1 MVYVEEACVEGCL
14 SDTHSRS
21 PAPERSSDLDRYS
34 PDIHLQHERR
44 DARTRAALRMPPSFR
59 LLTAPCAALAR
70 RARRVESAD
79 LESIGPLL
87 QAMRRCL
94 LATKG
99 EGVAAPQLG
108 TLLRLFMMPAS
119 QPGDVYVVVNPTIL
133 RASRALTTDWEGCLS
148 VPGYTGLVTRPRSV
162 RVAYETLQGVRKEK
176 HLTGFAARC
185 FQHELDHLDGRLYTE
200 RVKKGSLVDVSD
212 EETRQP
218 VSVARQ
224 EGLAI
229 VEVDMR

>member
-1 MVYVEEACVEGCL
+1 MRLVSCTRE
-14 SDTHSRS
+14 
-21 PAPERSSDLDRYS
+21 P
-34 PDIHLQHERR
+34 
-44 DARTRAALRMPPSFR
+44 RAALRMPPSFR